1 MKTETLCISIIGYIK
16 STNDRFRM
24 HLGVMCDSLT
34 TKIELLRCLVATETL
49 IPQQLQLKTYSN
61 SLPIAPLVSKI

>member
-16 STNDRFRM
+16 CTNDRFRM

>member
-16 STNDRFRM
+16 CTNDHFRM

-49 IPQQLQLKTYSN
+49 TLQQLQLKNYRN
-61 SLPIAPLVSKI
+61 SLPIIPLVFKI